1 MKVLHNLYLSNRFF
15 SLLCFNV
22 VIFITGYFFPLFTT
36 LGKVITLTIIGL
48 LVLEVVYLFRI
59 KNGLFGSR
67 ELEDRFSNGDDNLVK
82 VRISSKYTLPM
93 RVRVIDELPIQFQIR
108 NFNRYLKISPGKT
121 TGFDYLLKP
130 VKRGE
135 YHFGYVNGFAFSPL
149 GLATRRFRIAEEKM
163 VKVYPSF
170 LQVRKYELLAIHN
183 RLHELGIKKIRKIG
197 HNIEF
202 EQVREYVA
210 GDDIRTINWKATAR
224 HNNYMVNQY
233 QDEKS
238 QQVYCLIDKGRV
250 MQMPFEG
257 MTLLDYAINS
267 SLIFSNVAIK
277 KDDKA
282 GYITF
287 SNKIGNLVAASKKKN
302 QMQNILHGLYNEKTA
317 FKESDFEKLYIFVK
331 RSLNQRSLLILF
343 TNFES
348 LSSLKRQLKYLKRL
362 ASDHLL
368 VVVFFENTEMKE
380 FSENPANDLE
390 KIYIK
395 TIAEKFIF
403 EKKVIAKELTRNG
416 IHPVLTSPSNLSV
429 NVINKYLELK
439 SRNLI

>member
-1 MKVLHNLYLSNRFF
+1 MNIFKNLFLSNRFF
-15 SLLCFNV
+15 TALSANVAVFTIGYFYPAFVGLGKLMALVLVSLL
-22 VIFITGYFFPLFTT
+22 VI
-36 LGKVITLTIIGL
+36 
-48 LVLEVVYLFRI
+48 EVFYLFRI

-67 ELEDRFSNGDDNLVK
+67 VMEDRFSNGDDNQVQ
-82 VRISSKYTLPM
+82 VRITSKYPLPM
-93 RVRVIDELPIQFQIR
+93 KVRVIDELPEQFQVR
-108 NFNRYLKISPGKT
+108 DFNKYMRISSGST
-121 TGFDYLLKP
+121 SGFDYFLKP

-135 YHFGYVNGFAFSPL
+135 YHFGFVNALAFGPL
-149 GLATRRFRIAEEKM
+149 GLASRRFRIAAERT
-163 VKVYPSF
+163 VKVYPGF

-197 HNIEF
+197 HNLEF
-202 EQVREYVA
+202 EQVREYVP
-210 GDDIRTINWKATAR
+210 GDDIRTLNWKATAR
-224 HNNYMVNQY
+224 YNTYMVNQY

-238 QQVYCLIDKGRV
+238 QQVYCLVDKGRV

-267 SLIFSNVAIK
+267 TLVFSNVAIK

-282 GYITF
+282 GYATF
-287 SNKIGNLVAASKKKN
+287 SNKIGNFVPAEKKKN

-317 FKESDFEKLYIFVK
+317 FKESDFEKLYIFLK

-348 LSSLKRQLKYLKRL
+348 LTSLKRQMKYLTRL
-362 ASDHLL
+362 AADHLL
-368 VVVFFENTEMKE
+368 VVVFFENTELRGMAE
-380 FSENPANDLE
+380 GPAEDLE
-390 KIYIK
+390 QVYIK
-395 TIAEKFIF
+395 TIAEKFLF
-403 EKKVIAKELTRNG
+403 EKKVIARELTRHG
-416 IHPVLTSPSNLSV
+416 IHPVLTSPSDLSV